1 MRDKEA
7 TVAATERPR
16 LPDLIRP
23 TIRIRFWP
31 RVAVQAL
38 AEVAAVAGIVV
49 GMAIAGIVA
58 SVPGTACAQERGPR
72 LVAVIVVPG
81 FRADYFDRHR
91 AAFSEGGLLRFLK
104 QGAWYPEAR
113 CGLAIPEDAPALATL
128 ATGQWPARH
137 GVIADQWWDRKT
149 RARVEASDPGP
160 GVPTLARMAA
170 RTGPPS
176 PLVFAIAWRRA
187 TAALLVNLSEG
198 NGCWFDPDETAF
210 VVAGTPSPRIPPWL
224 EGYHRSDPVSRFRG
238 KPWGRLADLWHY
250 ADCAEDQRA
259 GEGGDGFSAGFP
271 HPLPG
276 DLPALAAQLGET
288 PLADRLVFEV
298 AAATVLT
305 RTWGKD
311 DVADLLYV
319 VPEALGAVG
328 RRFGPRSHEALDTLI
343 RLDRQVSLFLSA
355 LDLRVGPGRW
365 TALLMGLNGMPL
377 LAEEA
382 ARRGV
387 VVHEPTWGV
396 HRQTDPATG
405 TKPTEQEE
413 QKEKEEQEGRGDE
426 PDRTAKSDRS
436 EKPKKPGES
445 ATSPAEWARNPTWF
459 EKVVR
464 VGSQF
469 YVLPAPPDAGA
480 GAWPSVDAVAT
491 RLRELAG
498 IHAVL
503 TRSHFE
509 ENRLPEDPLGTA
521 LRRSYHP
528 DASGDL
534 MVVLEPGVQWPGTRG
549 PHAPWPDS
557 DRVTCLVLGW
567 GVRRGVYHRP
577 VNLAVVA
584 PTLVRLLLLDPVS
597 GAWERPL
604 DEALVLPGSRREKRP

>member
-1 MRDKEA
+1 M
-7 TVAATERPR
+7 
-16 LPDLIRP
+16 
-23 TIRIRFWP
+23 
-31 RVAVQAL
+31 
-38 AEVAAVAGIVV
+38 AAVAGIVV

-149 RARVEASDPGP
+149 QARVEASDQGP
-160 GVPTLARMAA
+160 GAPTLARMAA

-187 TAALLVNLSEG
+187 TAALLVNLSAG

-250 ADCAEDQRA
+250 ADCAEDQRT
-259 GEGGDGFSAGFP
+259 GEGGDGFSTGFP
-271 HPLPG
+271 HPMPG

-319 VPEALGAVG
+319 VPESLGAVG

-382 ARRGV
+382 VRRGV
-387 VVHEPTWGV
+387 VLHQPTWGV
-396 HRQTDPATG
+396 HRTDGSRNRNEAEQNKKNKKKKKNKKAGSTSRTG
-405 TKPTEQEE
+405 LPGRTES
-413 QKEKEEQEGRGDE
+413 DE
-426 PDRTAKSDRS
+426 TDRPR
-436 EKPKKPGES
+436 KPGEP
-445 ATSPAEWARNPTWF
+445 ATSPAKRARNATWF
-459 EKVVR
+459 ERVVR

-469 YVLPAPPDAGA
+469 YILPAPRDAAA
-480 GAWPSVDAVAT
+480 GAWPSVDAVAAQ
-491 RLRELAG
+491 LRELGG

-509 ENRLPEDPLGTA
+509 EKPFA
-521 LRRSYHP
+521 
-528 DASGDL
+528 
-534 MVVLEPGVQWPGTRG
+534 RG
-549 PHAPWPDS
+549 PD
-557 DRVTCLVLGW
+557 W
-567 GVRRGVYHRP
+567 GPRSVG
-577 VNLAVVA
+577 
-584 PTLVRLLLLDPVS
+584 PTTRTR
-597 GAWERPL
+597 A
-604 DEALVLPGSRREKRP
+604 AI